1 MFPQG
6 RGKRKD
12 KDYFEGRSGICIL
25 SSADNSGK
33 VTSAVYSAP
42 RVMEESTVCLIMRER
57 LTYHNVLAN
66 PHTACMYIE
75 QGAGYLSEWLIR

>member
-1 MFPQG
+1 
-6 RGKRKD
+6 
-12 KDYFEGRSGICIL
+12 
-25 SSADNSGK
+25 
-33 VTSAVYSAP
+33 
-42 RVMEESTVCLIMRER
+42 MEESTVCLIMRER